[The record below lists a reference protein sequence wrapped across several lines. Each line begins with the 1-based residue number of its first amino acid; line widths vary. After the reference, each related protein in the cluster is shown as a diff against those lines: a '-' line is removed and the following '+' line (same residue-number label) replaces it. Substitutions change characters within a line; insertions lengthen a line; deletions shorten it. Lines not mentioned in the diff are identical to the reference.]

1 MRRAAMIHFR
11 KIQKMKATQS
21 KVWQIPHKNTIQNL
35 KDSKNMQD
43 SKKLKESRKIEDI
56 SERVED
62 PEKSSPD
69 KNILLTGIY

>member
-21 KVWQIPHKNTIQNL
+21 KVWQISNKNTKNIKNTQNVG
-35 KDSKNMQD
+35 
-43 SKKLKESRKIEDI
+43 ESSSRGL
-56 SERVED
+56 D
-62 PEKSSPD
+62 PEKIEENVD